1 MNHGQQVT
9 EMKKWV
15 KELKTPFV
23 TADIIIRCNQG
34 IVLVERKNEPH
45 GWALPGGF
53 VEVGESL
60 ENAVCREAEEE
71 TSLEIELIE
80 QFHAYS
86 KPDRDARFHSVTVVF
101 IADAGAGILK
111 VGDDAKKVKIFS
123 ETTLPDLIAF
133 DHRQII
139 TDYFVY
145 VESGKRPTVRPG

>member
-1 MNHGQQVT
+1 
-9 EMKKWV
+9 MKQWV
-15 KELKTPFV
+15 RKLKTPFV
-23 TADIIIRCNQG
+23 TADIIIRRNQG

-60 ENAVCREAEEE
+60 ENAASREAEEE
-71 TSLEIELIE
+71 TSLEIELVE

-86 KPDRDARFHSVTVVF
+86 EPDRDVRFHSVTVVF

-111 VGDDAKKVKIFS
+111 ARDDAKKVKIFS
-123 ETTLPDLIAF
+123 EMTLPDHIAF

-139 TDYFVY
+139 TDYFNY
-145 VESGKRPTVRPG
+145 IKTGKRPSIYPG